1 MTKLKS
7 RIFDIKKAA
16 TYNIN
21 LNYDCININY
31 DKLHNVDI

>member
-31 DKLHNVDI
+31 DKLHNVDT

>member
-1 MTKLKS
+1 MIL
-7 RIFDIKKAA
+7 KKAA

-31 DKLHNVDI
+31 NKLHNVDI